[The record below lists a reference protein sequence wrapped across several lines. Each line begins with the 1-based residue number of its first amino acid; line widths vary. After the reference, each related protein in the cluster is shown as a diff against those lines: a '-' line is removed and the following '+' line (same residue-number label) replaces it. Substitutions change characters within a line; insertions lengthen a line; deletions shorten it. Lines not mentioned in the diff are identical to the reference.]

1 MGNISARGSNHD
13 PLLANPD
20 INLRSGLSATDCGTL
35 PGVTGNGMLMA
46 RQREVS
52 VPHSLSLFMLILELP
67 GMGVITGG
75 VPAWDI
81 AKPLVDEAIGQ
92 DPHPLSRG
100 FSCFSAL
107 PRCRCLP
114 RPSPTLPGSSGAT
127 ARRSVGLAQAQPG
140 TAGPAGA
147 GLPAQGRHLRRA
159 GRRVRHR
166 HRHHLTVRD
175 RNPQPCWPPAPRN
188 SARR

>member
-81 AKPLVDEAIGQ
+81 AKPLVDEATGQ
-92 DPHPLSRG
+92 DPHPLPRG
-100 FSCFSAL
+100 FSCFL
-107 PRCRCLP
+107 PCRAAVVCPDLHLRCRGHPAPPQEDRSAWRKL
-114 RPSPTLPGSSGAT
+114 SPGRQALLVLAYL
-127 ARRSVGLAQAQPG
+127 RRGDTFAELAAGFGIG
-140 TAGPAGA
+140 TA
-147 GLPAQGRHLRRA
+147 
-159 GRRVRHR
+159 
-166 HRHHLTVRD
+166 TT
-175 RNPQPCWPPAPRN
+175 
-188 SARR
+188 